1 MALKIKRYANRK
13 LHAEG
18 DVKYLSMLEVADRA
32 VKEAKDNNRPVIEVV
47 CDRTGR
53 DLTLETLSR
62 ALYERLKDYG
72 DEARFLETGRNKPA
86 PFEAAELVRLLAVM
100 PARKKA

>member
-1 MALKIKRYANRK
+1 MTVRIKKYANRK
-13 LHAEG
+13 LHAVG
-18 DVKYLSMLEVADRA
+18 DTKYLSMLELADRA
-32 VKEAKDNNRPVIEVV
+32 AKDSDIQVV

-62 ALYERLKDYG
+62 ALYERLKDYF
-72 DEARFLETGRNKPA
+72 DEDRFIETGRNKA
-86 PFEAAELVRLLAVM
+86 LPFPVSELTKLIALV

>member
-18 DVKYLSMLEVADRA
+18 DVKYLSMLDVADRA
-32 VKEAKDNNRPVIEVV
+32 VKESKENDRPVIQVV

-53 DLTLETLSR
+53 DLTLETLGR
-62 ALYERLKDYG
+62 ALYERLKEYG
-72 DEARFLETGRNKPA
+72 DEDRFLATGRNKPA
-86 PFEAAELVRLLAVM
+86 PFDVSELIRLLALM
-100 PARKKA
+100 PARKKV

>member
-1 MALKIKRYANRK
+1 MSVRIKKYVNRK

-18 DVKYLSMLEVADRA
+18 DTTYLSMLDLADRA
-32 VKEAKDNNRPVIEVV
+32 AKDSDIQVV

-62 ALYERLKDYG
+62 ALNERLKAYFT
-72 DEARFLETGRNKPA
+72 EAQFLADGHDKSM
-86 PFEAAELVRLLAVM
+86 PFPVRALTKLIALV
-100 PARKKA
+100 PARKRG

>member
-18 DVKYLSMLEVADRA
+18 DVKYLSMLELADRA
-32 VKEAKDNNRPVIEVV
+32 VKEKDGEIQVL

-53 DLTLETLSR
+53 DLTHETLSR

-72 DEARFLETGRNKPA
+72 DEDRFLETGRNKPT
-86 PFEAAELVRLLAVM
+86 PFDVSELTKLIALV
-100 PARKKA
+100 PARKKV

>member
-1 MALKIKRYANRK
+1 MPIQVKKYVNRK
-13 LHAEG
+13 LHRTG
-18 DVKYLSMLEVADRA
+18 DTKYLSMLALADL
-32 VKEAKDNNRPVIEVV
+32 VVEDGDVQVI

-72 DEARFLETGRNKPA
+72 DESSFLESGSNKPP
-86 PFEAAELVRLLAVM
+86 PFDVSELVRLISLV
-100 PARKKA
+100 PARKKD